1 MNLNKDLRES
11 KMKINVIGKLSSV
24 FINQFQLSML
34 LMIMIISIGVVGLIS
49 LPKES
54 LPEIVFPAITIQ
66 TVYPGASP
74 EDVERLVTEKIEKK
88 VKDFEDIDTIESDS
102 TFGFSVITVSF
113 KESVNIENK
122 KIEVDNAL
130 REIEFSEGVLT
141 PKSVIFKTSEIPLMN
156 ISVNGDYDVETLT
169 QIAENLKNELESIKG
184 VDSID
189 LFGTTV
195 KEVHIITD
203 ENKMLTYNITLSDIK
218 NAIKSSNISLPVGDS
233 ELNGVRYTLRVD
245 ESFKALDE
253 IKDVV
258 VVGRSGQQIF
268 IKDLAKVSFGVAPV
282 SVINKTFIRDQM
294 TRSQNSIFMKVN
306 RKVNSD
312 VLGTSEAIEN
322 KIQDLKGISYP
333 EDAVIY
339 ISDNMARRVGDDLAN
354 IQSSALSGLIVV
366 IIVLFL
372 FIGIRES
379 LIVSITIPLSLL
391 GTLGLLNL
399 FGITFNTFA
408 ILGLI
413 VALGLLVDNSII
425 VMENID
431 RIKKLGFN
439 RKEAAFLGTNQVG
452 FPIVSATLTTL
463 AAFFP
468 LVILPGILGAFVSTI
483 PLTIM
488 ITLTVSL
495 FVSLVITP
503 SIASR
508 LLKNQKHHSIGKI
521 KWLKNS
527 AAILLVAGLSY
538 YAFSVAGNRLLALVM
553 MAVFTGFMALK
564 IITIGDE
571 GFEDTRV
578 TRFYGTIVAWIVYKK
593 RRSFLVLFVGGLLL
607 VMSVSAFGTGLL
619 KVSFFPKNE
628 PDTLEILVDTPGGT
642 TLSQNEQIASEIE
655 EMLLEHEAV
664 KSYNVT
670 VGGNEIDFVKFSVAI
685 DNSLRSGYE
694 ILEGLQEQTAKVS
707 GAEISI
713 NGIAAGPPVGK
724 PIVLKV
730 EGENLEDTYKFSNEV
745 SDYLRN
751 LEGVYNIDAS
761 VTVGVPQIKIG
772 INKLKATQLGTNVST
787 VALQLRG
794 ELGGVEATTMR
805 INEDEVD
812 VIIKRDSN
820 EIDDLG
826 TLKSLFIATQNGMM
840 VPLRSI
846 SDIQIEEGIS
856 NISRED
862 GKRVI
867 TVSADLKTGYNSS
880 DITNTI
886 KRHFDESKLPKGIR
900 IIYSG
905 DSEGIQE
912 NFGYLFQSMIL
923 AVFLVFIILTVQFQ
937 SIIQPFVILST
948 IPMSIIGVIWGL
960 ILTGN
965 DFGFYAFM
973 GLVALVGIAVND
985 AIVLIDYMNYLRK
998 EGATLKEAIK
1008 EAGLTR
1014 FNPVLA
1020 TTLTTISGVLPLAFK
1035 EAYYAQFS
1043 FALIFGLMMTTLM
1056 TLIFIPT
1063 IYHLIESFRDRKGVE
1078 TYEK

>member
-1 MNLNKDLRES
+1 MDTKNNLRES
-11 KMKINVIGKLSSV
+11 NMKINLIGRLSNA
-24 FINQFQLSML
+24 FINQFQLALL
-34 LMIMIISIGVVGLIS
+34 LMIMIVSVGIVGLIS

-66 TVYPGASP
+66 TLYPGASP
-74 EDVERLVTEKIEKK
+74 EDVELLVTEKVENK
-88 VKDFEDIDTIESDS
+88 VKDFEDIDKITSDS
-102 TFGFSVITVSF
+102 TFGFSIITISF

-130 REIEFSEGVLT
+130 REIDFSEGVLT
-141 PKSVIFKTSEIPLMN
+141 PRSFIFKTSEIPLMN
-156 ISVNGDYDVETLT
+156 ISVNGNYDTETLT
-169 QIAENLKNELESIKG
+169 QMAENLQDELEGIKG
-184 VDSID
+184 VDSVD
-189 LFGTTV
+189 LFGTSV
-195 KEVHIITD
+195 KEIHIITN
-203 ENKMLTYNITLSDIK
+203 ENKMLTYNMTMTNIK
-218 NAIKSSNISLPVGDS
+218 NAISASNLSLPVGDL

-245 ESFKALDE
+245 ESFKALEE
-253 IKDVV
+253 IENVV
-258 VVGRSGQQIF
+258 VTGNSGQEVF
-268 IKDLAKVSFGVAPV
+268 IKDLAEVSFGTETVN
-282 SVINKTFIRDQM
+282 SINKTFIKGINDK
-294 TRSQNSIFMKVN
+294 SQNSIFMKVN

-312 VLGTSEAIEN
+312 VIGTSQLIED
-322 KIQDLKGISYP
+322 KIAKLKGTAYP

-339 ISDNMARRVGDDLAN
+339 ISDNMAKSVGEDLAN

-431 RIKKLGFN
+431 RIKKLGFT

-452 FPIVSATLTTL
+452 YPIVSSTLTTL

-503 SIASR
+503 SIAAR
-508 LLKNQKHHSIGKI
+508 ILKDQKHHSTGKV
-521 KWLKNS
+521 KWLKNIM
-527 AAILLVAGLSY
+527 AILMVAVLSF
-538 YAFSVAGNRLLALVM
+538 YAFNFNGNTVLAVIM
-553 MAVFTGFMALK
+553 MLVFTGLITLK
-564 IITIGDE
+564 ILTIGDE
-571 GFEDTRV
+571 DFEDTRI
-578 TRFYGTIVAWIVYKK
+578 TRAYGRLVEWIVSKK
-593 RRSFLVLFVGGLLL
+593 RRSFLVVVIGLLL
-607 VMSVSAFGTGLL
+607 LVGSVSSFGTGIL
-619 KVSFFPKNE
+619 KVAFFPKSE
-628 PDTLEILVDTPGGT
+628 PDALEILVDTPGGT
-642 TLSQNEQIASEIE
+642 TLSQNEAIASEIE
-655 EMLLEHEAV
+655 EIILKNEAV
-664 KSYNVT
+664 VSYNVT
-670 VGGNEIDFVKFSVAI
+670 VGGQEIDFVKFSVTI
-685 DNSLRSGYE
+685 DNHIQNGFSV
-694 ILEGLQEQTAKVS
+694 LEDIQQETSKIS
-707 GAEISI
+707 GAKISV
-713 NGIAAGPPVGK
+713 NGIASGPPVGK
-724 PIVLKV
+724 PIVLKIQG
-730 EGENLEDTYKFSNEV
+730 EGLEDTFKFSNEV
-745 SDYLRN
+745 IDYLRKTD
-751 LEGVYNIDAS
+751 GVYNIDSS
-761 VTVGVPQIKIG
+761 VTVGVPQIMIEVD
-772 INKLKATQLGTNVST
+772 KLKAIPLGTNVSNI
-787 VALQLRG
+787 ALQLRG
-794 ELGGVEATTMR
+794 EIGGVEATTMR
-805 INEDEVD
+805 VGNDEVD
-812 VIIKRDSN
+812 VIIKRDLS

-826 TLKSLFIATQNGMM
+826 TLKSLFIATQSGMM
-840 VPLRSI
+840 IPLQSV
-846 SDIQIEEGIS
+846 SDIKVEQGIS
-856 NISRED
+856 NISREN
-862 GKRVI
+862 GQRVI

-880 DITNTI
+880 SVTSEI
-886 KRHFDESKLPKGIR
+886 RSYFDANKIPDGID

-905 DSEGIQE
+905 DVEGIQE

-923 AVFLVFIILTVQFQ
+923 AVFLVFIILTIQFK
-937 SIIQPFVILST
+937 SIIQPFVILTT
-948 IPMSIIGVIWGL
+948 IPMAIIGVIWGL
-960 ILTGN
+960 VLTGN

-985 AIVLIDYMNYLRK
+985 AIVLIDYMNYLRS
-998 EGATLKEAIK
+998 EGTTLRAAIK

-1063 IYHLIESFRDRKGVE
+1063 IYHLIELFRTRKVVE
-1078 TYEK
+1078 TNEK

>member
-1 MNLNKDLRES
+1 MSSNKDLRES
-11 KMKINVIGKLSSV
+11 KMKINIIGKLSNV
-24 FINQFQLSML
+24 FINQFQLSIL
-34 LMIMIISIGVVGLIS
+34 LMVMIISIGVVGLIA

-74 EDVERLVTEKIEKK
+74 EDVELLVTEKIENK
-88 VKDFEDIDTIESDS
+88 VKDFEDIDTIQSDS
-102 TFGFSVITVSF
+102 TFGFSVISVSF
-113 KESVNIENK
+113 KESVDIENK

-130 REIEFSEGVLT
+130 REIEFSEGVQV

-156 ISVNGDYDVETLT
+156 ISVNGAYDAEALT
-169 QIAENLKNELESIKG
+169 QIAETLKGELESIKG
-184 VDSID
+184 VDSVD

-195 KEVHIITD
+195 KEIHIVTS
-203 ENKMLTYNITLSDIK
+203 ESKMLTYNITLSDIK
-218 NAIKSSNISLPVGDS
+218 NAIKASNVSLPIGDS
-233 ELNGVRYTLRVD
+233 ELNGVRYTIRID
-245 ESFKALDE
+245 ESFKVLDE
-253 IKDVV
+253 IKNVV
-258 VVGRSGQQIF
+258 VIGRSGQQVF
-268 IKDLAKVSFGVAPV
+268 IKDLGQVTFGVAPV
-282 SVINKTFIRDQM
+282 DVINKTFIKGQ
-294 TRSQNSIFMKVN
+294 TALSQNSIFMKVN

-312 VLGTSEAIEN
+312 VIGTSEAVES
-322 KIQDLKGISYP
+322 KIQALKGSAYP
-333 EDAVIY
+333 EDATIY
-339 ISDNMARRVGDDLAN
+339 ISDNMAKRVGEDLSN

-495 FVSLVITP
+495 FISLVITP

-508 LLKNQKHHSIGKI
+508 LLKDQKKHSTGKI

-527 AAILLVAGLSY
+527 AAIFLVAGLSY
-538 YAFSVAGNRLLALVM
+538 YAFSFAGNRLLALVM
-553 MAVFTGFMALK
+553 MFIFTGLMALK
-564 IITIGDE
+564 VITIGDE
-571 GFEDTRV
+571 GFEDTRL
-578 TRFYGTIVAWIVYKK
+578 TRLYGRIVAWIVSKK
-593 RRSFLVLFVGGLLL
+593 RRSFLVILVGLLL
-607 VMSVSAFGTGLL
+607 LVISVSAFGTGLL

-642 TLSQNEQIASEIE
+642 TLVQNEKVASEIE
-655 EMLLEHEAV
+655 AMLVSNDAV

-670 VGGNEIDFVKFSVAI
+670 VGGTEIDYIKFSVAI
-685 DNSLRSGYE
+685 DNSIRNGYE
-694 ILEGLQEQTAKVS
+694 VLEALQEQTSKIS
-707 GAEISI
+707 GAKISI
-713 NGIAAGPPVGK
+713 NGIASGPPVGK
-724 PIVLKV
+724 PIVLKIQ
-730 EGENLEDTYKFSNEV
+730 GENLEETYSFSKEV
-745 SDYLRN
+745 SNYLKN
-751 LEGVYNIDAS
+751 TEGVYNIEAS
-761 VTVGVPQIKIG
+761 VSVGVPQIKIG
-772 INKLKATQLGTNVST
+772 IDKLKATQLGTNVST

-794 ELGGVEATTMR
+794 ELSGVEATTMR
-805 INEDEVD
+805 VNNDEVD
-812 VIIKRDSN
+812 VIIKRESE

-826 TLKSLFIATQNGMM
+826 SLKSLFIATQNGMM
-840 VPLRSI
+840 IPLHSI
-846 SDIQIEEGIS
+846 SDIQIEQGIS

-862 GKRVI
+862 GERVI
-867 TVSADLKTGYNSS
+867 SVSADLKSGYNSNDMTRKIKS
-880 DITNTI
+880 DY
-886 KRHFDESKLPKGIR
+886 DENKLPKGIR

-923 AVFLVFIILTVQFQ
+923 AVFLVFIILTIQFR

-948 IPMSIIGVIWGL
+948 IPMAIIGVIWGL
-960 ILTGN
+960 VITGN

-985 AIVLIDYMNYLRK
+985 AIVLIDYMNYLRQ
-998 EGATLKEAIK
+998 EGTPLKVAIK

-1063 IYHLIESFRDRKGVE
+1063 IYHLMESFKDRKGVE
-1078 TYEK
+1078 PYEK